1 MYHIHENGEFK
12 REELPSLKGDAK
24 FDFGTIY
31 DKSNSVFII
40 GGCHKDL
47 EGKSDAVKTCQKF
60 NIFNQKFEKLP
71 ELNQARIN
79 PSCFITK

>member
-40 GGCHKDL
+40 GGCYKD
-47 EGKSDAVKTCQKF
+47 
-60 NIFNQKFEKLP
+60 
-71 ELNQARIN
+71 
-79 PSCFITK
+79 